1 MFIDVVFMFRK
12 NLLFI
17 GLFTAVAFTTK
28 AQQKSVDILI
38 KNAYVFN
45 GDGRDSV
52 LTNVGIT
59 RQRISYIGKQI
70 IQSNEVIDA
79 KGKFLSPG
87 FIDTHTHAD
96 NWIKDGKRQEMLAWI
111 YQGVTS
117 VFAGNDGFGTYKIA
131 DQIKQFEEIGMGT
144 NFGLYVGFGPVRQVL
159 LENKNAQPTT
169 AQLLQMKQMVGLGMQ
184 EGAIGFSSG
193 LIYLPQ
199 MFSKTSEIAELY
211 KEAAK
216 YGAVYDTHMRS
227 EGDRVLQSVDEVLAV
242 GDKINLPLHISH
254 LKVSGER
261 NWGNADA
268 VIEKVNQARAK
279 GINITAN
286 QYPFIASMTSLK
298 ATLMPDWAQEGGNK
312 QTLARFADPIDG
324 IRIRE
329 ALAKRND
336 DGYKRIIIMSKNKK
350 FKDATGKSVYD
361 IAKMWNLSNEEAAI
375 RILTTDI
382 GVSCVNFSM
391 SEADVV
397 KFMLQPWVMTGS
409 DGGNLH
415 PRTYST
421 FTRIIEE
428 YVQKQ
433 KLMPLTWAI
442 RRATGLTADTFN
454 LRDRGYIKEGYF
466 ADLIIFDPTLVKAKS
481 TFAEPEQY
489 SSGMDYVFVNG
500 VKAIDKGVK
509 TGKLAGQIIKKTE
522 NVQK

>member
-1 MFIDVVFMFRK
+1 MFKK
-12 NLLFI
+12 NIVLLAFLITI
-17 GLFTAVAFTTK
+17 GYAGS
-28 AQQKSVDILI
+28 AQQQQLDLLI

-45 GDGRDSV
+45 GDGKDSV

-59 RQRISYIGKQI
+59 GQRITYIGTKAKM
-70 IQSNEVIDA
+70 SKEVIDA

-96 NWIKDGKRQEMLAWI
+96 SWIKDKKRQEMLAWL

-117 VFAGNDGFGTYKIA
+117 VFAGNDGFGTYKIGE
-131 DQIKQFEEIGMGT
+131 QIKQFEAIGMGT
-144 NFGLYVGFGPVRQVL
+144 NFGLFVGFGPVREAVL
-159 LENKNAQPTT
+159 GTKNVQPTNE
-169 AQLLQMKQMVGLGMQ
+169 QLAQMKQMVAAGMQ

-199 MFSKTSEIAELY
+199 MYAKTSEIAELY

-227 EGDRVLQSVDEVLAV
+227 EGDGVLTSIDETLAI
-242 GDKINLPLHISH
+242 GQNLNLPLHISH

-268 VIEKVNQARAK
+268 VIEKINAARAK

-286 QYPFIASMTSLK
+286 QYPFVASMTSLK
-298 ATLMPDWAQEGGNK
+298 ATLIPGWAQEGGSE
-312 QTLARFADPIDG
+312 QTLKRFEDATDG
-324 IRIRE
+324 LRIRK

-336 DGYKRIIIMSKNKK
+336 EGFKRIIIMSKSENMTEI
-350 FKDATGKSVYD
+350 TGKSVYE
-361 IAKMWNLSNEEAAI
+361 IAQMWKMANEEAAVK
-375 RILTTDI
+375 ILTTDI

-391 SEADVV
+391 SEQDVV
-397 KFMLQPWVMTGS
+397 KMMQQPWVMTGS

-415 PRTYST
+415 PRTYAT

-433 KLMPLTWAI
+433 KLMSLAWAI

-454 LRDRGYIKEGYF
+454 LKDRGYIKEGYY
-466 ADLIIFDPTLVKAKS
+466 ADLIIFDPTLVEAHS
-481 TFAEPEQY
+481 TFAAPEQY

-500 VKAIDKGVK
+500 VKTIDKGVK
-509 TGKLAGQIIKKTE
+509 TGKLAGQIIK
-522 NVQK
+522 NVNYVQKD